1 MGEWKKTQCTVC
13 GVSCGLEVEVEN
25 NEIISSRADPDSPR
39 SHGYACR
46 KGRNTK
52 FFMHHGDRLDYPMKR
67 VNGELQRIS
76 WDQAI
81 LEIGNKL
88 RSIVDQYG
96 PRAVCGIGGAS
107 GGGQSELIFLKALIN
122 GLGGQYI
129 FNPIGFEFLGNWW
142 SHGKIYGDQVSF
154 TEPDDTGCEVMVLW
168 GSNSYVT
175 HQMCDARKS

>member
-52 FFMHHGDRLDYPMKR
+52 YFMHHGDRLDYPMKR

-76 WDQAI
+76 
-81 LEIGNKL
+81 
-88 RSIVDQYG
+88 
-96 PRAVCGIGGAS
+96 
-107 GGGQSELIFLKALIN
+107 
-122 GLGGQYI
+122 
-129 FNPIGFEFLGNWW
+129 
-142 SHGKIYGDQVSF
+142 
-154 TEPDDTGCEVMVLW
+154 
-168 GSNSYVT
+168 
-175 HQMCDARKS
+175 